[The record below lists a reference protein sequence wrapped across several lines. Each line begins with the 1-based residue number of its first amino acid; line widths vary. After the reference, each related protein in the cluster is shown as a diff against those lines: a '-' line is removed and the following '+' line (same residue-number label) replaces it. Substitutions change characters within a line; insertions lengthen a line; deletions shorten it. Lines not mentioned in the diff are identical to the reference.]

1 MSSDLPALSSQRGL
15 TLIEQLLVAAIAA
28 TLACVGLPSL
38 WRAVATNEIRLTQS
52 ELIDVL
58 NHARALAAQA
68 GRATLACPT
77 QDGEHC
83 SDEPAWENG
92 WLVGFRGGRQGEIE
106 GHPRLRRNPPAAGL
120 IVRSTQGRRAVQFQP
135 DGSAGGS
142 NATFLICRRHGDD
155 QSLSVKVSNAGR
167 VRGGKSTGAEAD
179 QCASR

>member
-1 MSSDLPALSSQRGL
+1 MPQRLPTLPSQRGL

-38 WRAVATNEIRLTQS
+38 WRLIATNEIRLTQS

-77 QDGEHC
+77 QDGERC
-83 SDEPAWENG
+83 SDEPTWEDG
-92 WLVGFRGGRQGEIE
+92 WLVGFRGDRQGEIE
-106 GHPRLRRNPPAAGL
+106 GRPRLRRDAPAAGL

-142 NATFLICRRHGDD
+142 NITLLICRRHGDD
-155 QSLSVKVSNAGR
+155 RSLSVKVSNAGR
-167 VRGGKSTGAEAD
+167 VRGGKSTEAETL
-179 QCASR
+179 QCMGR